1 MLENIFKNGK
11 EQKEDI
17 IRLAK
22 TISDGNCEAR
32 ITNKAEGIDKEVADS
47 LNAML
52 DTLNENAEGLES
64 KAGML
69 DMIPTPIVAIDKE
82 FNITYINPAGAGVV
96 KMAPEQCIGKKCYDF
111 FKTPHCHTPECRCDQ
126 AMRLDIVATGETVAD
141 PDGLNLPIQYTGA
154 PLKDAEG
161 KIIGAVEFVLDITQ
175 TKTAMNDSQQ
185 KVEYLNNIP
194 TPVVVIDKEFI
205 ITYINPAGA
214 MAVGS
219 TVEGCTDQKCFNLF
233 NTPHCNTSECRV
245 AKAMQEDGV
254 FTGDTIADLPSGE
267 LPIRYTG
274 VPVKDE
280 EGIIIGGMEYVINI
294 SEESRAVAEV
304 ANLAEAAIA
313 GKLDVRGEPDNY
325 TIKGFKDVVQGINDT
340 LDAIAV
346 PLNETRRVAESIA
359 NGDLT
364 QTIDLDTQGDIKKF
378 ADAIELMQ
386 QNLKDLVGDIQQSS
400 TKVASTAEEMS
411 ASSEEMTSA
420 SNQIADT
427 VSEISKGAQSQSE
440 KTGEVS
446 RAMNDMTQTVQEVAT
461 NAQKAAESA
470 NGANGI
476 AQDVGKS
483 AEELS
488 VKMGDIQTAVN
499 DSSEVI
505 RELDEKSKQIGE
517 IVSLITNI
525 ADQTN
530 LLALNAAIE
539 AARAGEHGRGFA
551 VVADEVRKLA
561 EESGTAAKQIAD
573 LISDIQTGTNDAV
586 TSMQHGTE
594 EVANGAESLNE
605 TVDSITNIVT
615 SIGSVAS
622 MVQDIAAAAEEQS
635 ASIEEV
641 TSSVEEV
648 SSISEESAAGTE
660 EASAAVQEQT
670 ASMEE
675 MAQSAQELSGMAE
688 NLQLAASRFKL
699 KAAEGQ
705 QRCWDIKN
713 CGMDV
718 RLKCPAYQSTE
729 TKCWLI
735 EGTWCGGLEQG
746 DAREKISNCMKC
758 DVFKRNA

>member
-1 MLENIFKNGK
+1 MSHIHKYGCVLKNTEQNLFEKGDGMLENIFKNGK

-17 IRLAK
+17 IRLARS
-22 TISDGNCEAR
+22 IGDGNYDAR
-32 ITNKAEGIDKEVADS
+32 IVNNAEGMDKEVADS
-47 LNAML
+47 LNSML
-52 DTLNENAEGLES
+52 DSLNDVTEGLES

-96 KMAPEQCIGKKCYDF
+96 QMAPKECIGKKCYDF
-111 FKTPHCHTPECRCDQ
+111 FKTAHCHTEECRCGQ

-141 PDGLNLPIQYTGA
+141 PTGLNLPIQYTGA
-154 PLKDAEG
+154 PIKDAEG

-175 TKTAMNDSQQ
+175 TKTAMNDAQQ
-185 KVEYLNNIP
+185 KVEHLNNIP
-194 TPVVVIDKEFI
+194 TPVVVIDKEFV

-219 TVEGCTDQKCFNLF
+219 TTEGCTGQKCFNLF
-233 NTPHCNTSECRV
+233 NTPHCNTPECRV
-245 AKAMQEDGV
+245 AKAMQEDGI
-254 FTGDTIADLPSGE
+254 FTGDTIANLPSGE

-274 VPVKDE
+274 VPVKDS
-280 EGIIIGGMEYVINI
+280 EGAIIGGMEYVINI
-294 SEESRAVAEV
+294 TEENMAVAEV
-304 ANLAEAAIA
+304 ASIAQAAVA
-313 GKLDVRGEPDNY
+313 GKLDTRGEPDNY
-325 TIKGFKDVVQGINDT
+325 SIKGFKDVIQGINDT
-340 LDAIAV
+340 LDTIVV

-359 NGDLT
+359 DGDLT
-364 QTIDLDTQGDIKKF
+364 QTIDLETQGDIKKF
-378 ADAIELMQ
+378 ADAIETMQ
-386 QNLKDLVGDIQQSS
+386 QNLTEIVGDIQQNS
-400 TKVASTAEEMS
+400 TKVAGTAQEMS

-427 VSEISKGAQSQSE
+427 VSEISKGAQSQSS
-440 KTGEVS
+440 KTEEVS

-461 NAQKAAESA
+461 NAQKAAEGATEA
-470 NGANGI
+470 NGL

-483 AEELS
+483 AKELS
-488 VKMGDIQTAVN
+488 VKMGDIQNAVN

-505 RELDEKSKQIGE
+505 QELDEKSKQIGE

-561 EESGTAAKQIAD
+561 EESGTAAKQISG
-573 LISDIQTGTNDAV
+573 LITDIQAGTNDAV

-594 EVANGAESLNE
+594 EVANGAESLNA
-605 TVDSITNIVT
+605 TVDSISNIVT
-615 SIGSVAS
+615 SIGGVAS

-660 EASAAVQEQT
+660 EASAAVEQQT

-688 NLQLAASRFKL
+688 TLQEVAARFKL
-699 KAAEGQ
+699 DDTGATA
-705 QRCWDIKN
+705 
-713 CGMDV
+713 
-718 RLKCPAYQSTE
+718 
-729 TKCWLI
+729 
-735 EGTWCGGLEQG
+735 
-746 DAREKISNCMKC
+746 
-758 DVFKRNA
+758 